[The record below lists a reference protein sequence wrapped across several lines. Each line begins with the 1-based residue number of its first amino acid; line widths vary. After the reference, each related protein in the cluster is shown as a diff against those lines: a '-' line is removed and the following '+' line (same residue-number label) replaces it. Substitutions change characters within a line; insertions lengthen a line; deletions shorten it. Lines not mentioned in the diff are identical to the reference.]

1 MSSKY
6 INVNGISTCYE
17 QFGEENKECI
27 LLISG
32 LGSQMTRWNLDFCQ
46 KLVNKG
52 FRVIR
57 FDNRDAGKS
66 TFIEHKV
73 ADVGQLMQ
81 LLQQGKIPENAYSL
95 MDMAKDA
102 IGLLDAL
109 KIEKSHIVGRS
120 MGGIITQ
127 VLAAEFPER
136 VLSATIIMSTSLNPE
151 LPQTAPDVME
161 MMMQK
166 VPDFK
171 TDKEA
176 FRENRLKFAKR
187 ISGSLIPFDEDAEW
201 QMLIEENQRAVP
213 AQTLGHIMAM
223 TLTGFNAERFDRIKA
238 PTLII
243 HGTEDPIFPLACAED
258 LHARI
263 KDSKLLKIEGMGH
276 EIPMLLNDKIVNLI
290 SDLAKI

>member
-32 LGSQMTRWNLDFCQ
+32 LGSQMVRWNLDFCRN
-46 KLVNKG
+46 LMNKG

-136 VLSATIIMSTSLNPE
+136 VLSATIIMIKKLF
-151 LPQTAPDVME
+151 V
-161 MMMQK
+161 
-166 VPDFK
+166 K
-171 TDKEA
+171 T
-176 FRENRLKFAKR
+176 
-187 ISGSLIPFDEDAEW
+187 
-201 QMLIEENQRAVP
+201 V
-213 AQTLGHIMAM
+213 
-223 TLTGFNAERFDRIKA
+223 
-238 PTLII
+238 
-243 HGTEDPIFPLACAED
+243 
-258 LHARI
+258 
-263 KDSKLLKIEGMGH
+263 
-276 EIPMLLNDKIVNLI
+276 
-290 SDLAKI
+290 

>member
-6 INVNGISTCYE
+6 ININGISICYE

-57 FDNRDAGKS
+57 FDNRDVGKS
-66 TFIEHKV
+66 TFIEQKFS
-73 ADVGQLMQ
+73 DVGQLMQ
-81 LLQQGKIPENAYSL
+81 LLQQGEIPENAYSL
-95 MDMAKDA
+95 LDMAKDA
-102 IGLLDAL
+102 VGLLDSL
-109 KIEKSHIVGRS
+109 KIEKVHIVGRS
-120 MGGIITQ
+120 MGGIIAQ

-166 VPDFK
+166 VPDFI
-171 TDKEA
+171 TDTEA
-176 FRENRLKFAKR
+176 FRDNRLKFAKR
-187 ISGSLIPFDEDAEW
+187 ISGSLAPFDEEIEW
-201 QMLIEENQRAVP
+201 QTLVEENQRAAP
-213 AQTLGHIMAM
+213 AQTLGHITAM
-223 TLTGFNAERFDRIKA
+223 TLTGFNAERFDKIKA

-258 LHARI
+258 LHTRI

-276 EIPMLLNDKIVNLI
+276 EIPTILNEKIVNAI

>member
-32 LGSQMTRWNLDFCQ
+32 LGSQMVRWNLDFCRN
-46 KLVNKG
+46 LMNKG

-66 TFIEHKV
+66 TFIEQKFS
-73 ADVGQLMQ
+73 DVGQLMQ
-81 LLQQGKIPENAYSL
+81 LLQQGEIPENAYSL
-95 MDMAKDA
+95 LDMAKDA
-102 IGLLDAL
+102 VGLLDSL
-109 KIEKSHIVGRS
+109 KIEKVHIVGRS
-120 MGGIITQ
+120 MGGIIAQ

-166 VPDFK
+166 VPDFI
-171 TDKEA
+171 TDTEA
-176 FRENRLKFAKR
+176 FRDNRLKFAKR
-187 ISGSLIPFDEDAEW
+187 ISGSLAPFDEEIEW
-201 QMLIEENQRAVP
+201 QTLVEENQRAAP
-213 AQTLGHIMAM
+213 AQTLGHITAM
-223 TLTGFNAERFDRIKA
+223 ILTGFNAERFDKIKA

-258 LHARI
+258 LHTRI

-276 EIPMLLNDKIVNLI
+276 EIPTILNEKIVNAI

>member
-6 INVNGISTCYE
+6 INVNGISICYE

-57 FDNRDAGKS
+57 FDNRDVGKS
-66 TFIEHKV
+66 TFIEQKFS
-73 ADVGQLMQ
+73 DVGQLMQ
-81 LLQQGKIPENAYSL
+81 LLQQGEIPENAYSL
-95 MDMAKDA
+95 LDMAKDA
-102 IGLLDAL
+102 VGLLDSL
-109 KIEKSHIVGRS
+109 KIEKVHIVGRS
-120 MGGIITQ
+120 MGGIIAQ

-166 VPDFK
+166 VPDFI
-171 TDKEA
+171 TDTEA
-176 FRENRLKFAKR
+176 FRDNRLKFAKR
-187 ISGSLIPFDEDAEW
+187 ISGSLAPFDEEIEW
-201 QMLIEENQRAVP
+201 QTLVEENQRAAP
-213 AQTLGHIMAM
+213 AQTLGHITAM
-223 TLTGFNAERFDRIKA
+223 ILTGFNAERFDKIKA

-258 LHARI
+258 LHTRI

-276 EIPMLLNDKIVNLI
+276 EIPTILNEKIVNAI

>member
-32 LGSQMTRWNLDFCQ
+32 LGSQMVRWNLDFCRN
-46 KLVNKG
+46 LMNKG

-127 VLAAEFPER
+127 VLAAEF
-136 VLSATIIMSTSLNPE
+136 
-151 LPQTAPDVME
+151 
-161 MMMQK
+161 
-166 VPDFK
+166 
-171 TDKEA
+171 
-176 FRENRLKFAKR
+176 
-187 ISGSLIPFDEDAEW
+187 G
-201 QMLIEENQRAVP
+201 
-213 AQTLGHIMAM
+213 
-223 TLTGFNAERFDRIKA
+223 
-238 PTLII
+238 
-243 HGTEDPIFPLACAED
+243 
-258 LHARI
+258 
-263 KDSKLLKIEGMGH
+263 
-276 EIPMLLNDKIVNLI
+276 
-290 SDLAKI
+290 

>member
-32 LGSQMTRWNLDFCQ
+32 LGSQMVRWNLDFCRN
-46 KLVNKG
+46 LMNKG

-213 AQTLGHIMAM
+213 ALDMQTKIGVLV
-223 TLTGFNAERFDRIKA
+223 K
-238 PTLII
+238 
-243 HGTEDPIFPLACAED
+243 
-258 LHARI
+258 LHFY
-263 KDSKLLKIEGMGH
+263 
-276 EIPMLLNDKIVNLI
+276 N
-290 SDLAKI
+290 

>member
-1 MSSKY
+1 MSSKF
-6 INVNGISTCYE
+6 INTNGISICYE

-46 KLVNKG
+46 NLVNKG

-66 TFIEHKV
+66 TFIEQKV
-73 ADVGQLMQ
+73 SDVGQLMQ
-81 LLQQGKIPENAYSL
+81 LLEQGKVPENAYSL
-95 MDMAKDA
+95 LDMVKDA

-109 KIEKSHIVGRS
+109 NIEKAHIVARS

-151 LPQTAPDVME
+151 LPQTSPDVLQ
-161 MMMQK
+161 MMLQK

-187 ISGSLIPFDEDAEW
+187 ISGSLAPFDEDAEW
-201 QMLIEENQRAVP
+201 QMLLEENQRAAP
-213 AQTLGHIMAM
+213 AQTVGHITAM
-223 TLTGFNAERFDRIKA
+223 ILTGFNAERFDKIKA

-263 KDSKLLKIEGMGH
+263 KASKLLKIEEMGH
-276 EIPMLLNDKIVNLI
+276 EIPMLLNEKIVNAI

>member
-6 INVNGISTCYE
+6 INIDGISICYE
-17 QFGEENKECI
+17 QFGEENKESI

-46 KLVNKG
+46 KLVTKG
-52 FRVIR
+52 FHVIR

-66 TFIEHKV
+66 TFIEQKV
-73 ADVGQLMQ
+73 SDVGQLMQ

-95 MDMAKDA
+95 LDMAKDA

-109 KIEKSHIVGRS
+109 KIEKAHIVGRS
-120 MGGIITQ
+120 MGGIIAQ

-151 LPQTAPDVME
+151 LPQTSPDVMQ

-171 TDKEA
+171 TEKEA

-187 ISGSLIPFDEDAEW
+187 ISGSLTPFDEEAEW
-201 QMLIEENQRAVP
+201 QTLVEENQRAVP
-213 AQTLGHIMAM
+213 AQTLGHITAM
-223 TLTGFNAERFDRIKA
+223 TLTGFNPERFDKIKA

-258 LHARI
+258 LHTRI
-263 KDSKLLKIEGMGH
+263 KTSKLLKIEGMGH
-276 EIPMLLNDKIVNLI
+276 EIPLLLNDKIVNAI

>member
-6 INVNGISTCYE
+6 VNINGISICYE
-17 QFGEENKECI
+17 EFGEENNECT

-46 KLVNKG
+46 KLVKKG

-66 TFIEHKV
+66 TFIEQN
-73 ADVGQLMQ
+73 VGDIRQLMQ

-95 MDMAKDA
+95 LDMAKDA

-109 KIEKSHIVGRS
+109 KIDKAHIVGRS

-136 VLSATIIMSTSLNPE
+136 VLSTTIIMSTSLNPE

-171 TDKEA
+171 TEA

-187 ISGSLIPFDEDAEW
+187 ISGSLIPFDEDAEC
-201 QMLIEENQRAVP
+201 QTLVEENQRAAP
-213 AQTLGHIMAM
+213 AQTLGHITAM
-223 TLTGFNAERFDRIKA
+223 TLTGFNAERFDKIKA

-243 HGTEDPIFPLACAED
+243 HGTEDPIFPLAYAED
-258 LHARI
+258 LHIRI
-263 KDSKLLKIEGMGH
+263 KESKFLKIEGMGH

>member
-1 MSSKY
+1 MSSKF
-6 INVNGISTCYE
+6 INTNGISICYE

-66 TFIEHKV
+66 TFIEQKV

-81 LLQQGKIPENAYSL
+81 LLQQRKVPENAYSL

-109 KIEKSHIVGRS
+109 KIDKVHIVGRS
-120 MGGIITQ
+120 MGGIIAQ

-171 TDKEA
+171 TEA

-187 ISGSLIPFDEDAEW
+187 ISGSLIPFDEDGEW
-201 QMLIEENQRAVP
+201 QTLVEENQRAAP
-213 AQTLGHIMAM
+213 AQTLGHITAM
-223 TLTGFNAERFDRIKA
+223 ILTGFKPERFDKIKV
-238 PTLII
+238 PTLIV
-243 HGTEDPIFPLACAED
+243 HGTEDLIFPLACAED

>member
-1 MSSKY
+1 MSLKY
-6 INVNGISTCYE
+6 VNINGISIYYE
-17 QFGEENKECI
+17 EFGEENNECI

-73 ADVGQLMQ
+73 SDLGQLMQ
-81 LLQQGKIPENAYSL
+81 LLQQGIIPENAYSL
-95 MDMAKDA
+95 LDMAKDA

-109 KIEKSHIVGRS
+109 NIEKAHIVGRS
-120 MGGIITQ
+120 MGGIIAQ

-151 LPQTAPDVME
+151 LPQTAPDVMQ

-171 TDKEA
+171 KEA

-201 QMLIEENQRAVP
+201 QMLVEENQRAAP
-213 AQTLGHIMAM
+213 AQTLGHITAM
-223 TLTGFNAERFDRIKA
+223 TLTGFNPERFDKIKA

-243 HGTEDPIFPLACAED
+243 HGTEDLIFPLACAED
-258 LHARI
+258 LHTRI
-263 KDSKLLKIEGMGH
+263 KGSKFLKIEGMGH
-276 EIPMLLNDKIVNLI
+276 EIPMLLNDKIVNAI
-290 SDLAKI
+290 SDLARI

>member
-6 INVNGISTCYE
+6 ININSISICYE
-17 QFGEENKECI
+17 QFGKEDKECI

-52 FRVIR
+52 FHVIR

-66 TFIEHKV
+66 SFIEHKV
-73 ADVGQLMQ
+73 ADIGKLMEI
-81 LLQQGKIPENAYSL
+81 LKQGKFPENAYSL
-95 MDMAKDA
+95 LDMAKDA

-109 KIEKSHIVGRS
+109 KIKKAHIVGRS
-120 MGGIITQ
+120 MDGIITQ
-127 VLAAEFPER
+127 VLAAKFPER
-136 VLSATIIMSTSLNPE
+136 VLSTTIIMSTSLNPE
-151 LPQTAPDVME
+151 LPETAPDVMQ
-161 MMMQK
+161 MIMQK
-166 VPDFK
+166 TPDFE

-176 FRENRLKFAKR
+176 FREKQLKFAKR

-201 QMLIEENQRAVP
+201 KTLVEENQRAVS
-213 AQTLGHIMAM
+213 AQTLGHIIAM
-223 TLTGFNAERFDRIKA
+223 TLTGFTPERFDKIKA

-258 LHARI
+258 LHIRI
-263 KDSKLLKIEGMGH
+263 KASKFLKIEGMGH
-276 EIPMLLNDKIVNLI
+276 EIPILLNDKIVNAI
-290 SDLAKI
+290 SDLARI